1 MFKTHFPTE
10 DVIIVPLD
18 HTYLCKVYY
27 FCTNTSMVMGQ
38 EDVPS
43 TLQLMMISDE
53 NENLILIFLIVYYPI
68 DPDFMKLY

>member
-1 MFKTHFPTE
+1 M
-10 DVIIVPLD
+10 VI
-18 HTYLCKVYY
+18 
-27 FCTNTSMVMGQ
+27 GQ

-53 NENLILIFLIVYYPI
+53 NENQILIFLIVYYPI